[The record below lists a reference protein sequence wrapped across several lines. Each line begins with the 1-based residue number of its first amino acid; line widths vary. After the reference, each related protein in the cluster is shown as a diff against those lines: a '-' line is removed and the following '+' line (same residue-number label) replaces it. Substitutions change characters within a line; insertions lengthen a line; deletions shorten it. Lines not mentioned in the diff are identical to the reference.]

1 MIPGILIQGA
11 RCKMPKQF
19 TVREVRSVVNKL
31 AIDKPIGYMDRRW
44 NLALDTLV
52 DKLQRLS
59 DAADRAENGEPTN
72 VTPIKPV
79 DAPKPER
86 PKLP

>member
-1 MIPGILIQGA
+1 
-11 RCKMPKQF
+11 MPKEF
-19 TVREVRSVVNKL
+19 TVREIKTVVNKL

-52 DKLQRLS
+52 TKLQRLS
-59 DAADRAENGEPTN
+59 DAADRADGEVTN